1 MPICT
6 EVVPPE
12 ISFDDGV
19 RVACHLFTTAS
30 EGATGSQTTTLE
42 PTAAPAST

>member
-12 ISFDDGV
+12 VRFADEV
-19 RVACHLFTTAS
+19 RVACHLYPTSDIETVAS
-30 EGATGSQTTTLE
+30 TPA
-42 PTAAPAST
+42 PPVAPA